1 METSSTGRSTT
12 PSASSIQNE
21 AVAGIAAGIV
31 GTVLGFP
38 FDTIKTRMQTNKANS
53 SIFFIGK
60 TIYNEGSFLGF
71 YRGVASPLLALTILN
86 MLNFTSYANFCKL
99 LHVDTSGIIEKR
111 RFEWKVGVAAALV
124 GPLSSLISTPFE
136 LVKIQMQL
144 SQSRQQGTI
153 YRNSIHAA
161 YSIVTNYS
169 LKGLYTGHKINT
181 FREIVFLSTYFTT
194 YEHLKSGLL
203 HHSYGNFTSSIAVPL
218 SGGLAGSMGWFVSFP
233 LDCIK
238 GNIQGREL
246 GTLQNEGVPKISD
259 TFHSLIKQKGVR
271 GLYSG
276 LLPSITRAFIV
287 SSSRFSAFEAT
298 LYFINENGRKL
309 SRK

>member
-1 METSSTGRSTT
+1 MMTSKSGQLSV
-12 PSASSIQNE
+12 QNE
-21 AVAGIAAGIV
+21 VIAGISAGIV

-38 FDTIKTRMQTNKANS
+38 LDTIKTRLQTSEVNS
-53 SIFFIGK
+53 SILSIGK
-60 TIYNEGSFLGF
+60 TIYYEGGLLGF
-71 YRGVASPLLALTILN
+71 YRGMASPLLALTILN
-86 MLNFTSYANFCKL
+86 MLNFASYANFCKL
-99 LHVDTSGIIEKR
+99 LHVNTSRIIERK
-111 RFEWKVGVAAALV
+111 RFEWKIGLAAALV

-144 SQSRQQGTI
+144 NLSRQNGI
-153 YRNSIHAA
+153 RYRNSLHAVHSI
-161 YSIVTNYS
+161 YSNHS
-169 LKGLYTGHKINT
+169 FKGLYTGFKINT

-203 HHSYGNFTSSIAVPL
+203 HQSYGNLPSSIAVPL
-218 SGGLAGSMGWFVSFP
+218 SGGIAGSWGWFVSFP

-246 GTLQNEGVPKISD
+246 GKLKIEGVPKTADI
-259 TFHSLIKQKGVR
+259 FYSLIKQKGIR

-287 SSSRFSAFEAT
+287 SSSRFSAYEAT
-298 LYFINENGRKL
+298 LFLLNQKVE
-309 SRK
+309 